1 MKETMTAEQ
10 AVYHKLFL
18 LNGLTECFDRE
29 LDEHLE
35 RENPL
40 SDLTL
45 ALSTCGGK
53 REEQIHILN
62 EYILNT
68 TPEQIDK
75 DAVFSFVADE
85 LRERYEQNP
94 DTDLEAFTMLMHDIA
109 RDSDWWR
116 DFDPWA
122 TMYEMPDFY
131 EAAYKDHIISKAC
144 FRSILCRLLYDKTG
158 SDLVRFV
165 VHRMFA
171 FQGALLPEQIYIN
184 GMSAGKLH
192 VGGHVETHV
201 PRSKAYYLETDSGSA
216 ILHDN
221 GKGFYELTCNMQ
233 GGWKLP
239 SEMHFYQ
246 KTANGEISL
255 PKFPEGRLVTA
266 IFEEKL
272 ETLSK
277 PEQTLALCREFWN
290 DIVEDMDEILYSPY
304 IHEMAE
310 ALHEVGA
317 TEYEKFLRDMIAQF
331 ADVSLPLSDE
341 QIEAMRK
348 RIDRYNRAETRI
360 SKTAMPE
367 LREAMALYL
376 VEHLAEEEIREGD
389 ENNEV
394 LP

>member
-18 LNGLTECFDRE
+18 LNGLTESFERE
-29 LDEHLE
+29 LDECLE

-53 REEQIHILN
+53 REEQVHILN
-62 EYILNT
+62 EYIRNT
-68 TPEQIDK
+68 APEQIDK
-75 DAVFSFVADE
+75 DEVFSFVADE

-94 DTDLEAFTMLMHDIA
+94 DTDLEAFTMLIHDIA

-122 TMYEMPDFY
+122 TMYLMNDFY
-131 EAAYKDHIISKAC
+131 DEAFTDHLISKAC
-144 FRSILCRLLYDKTG
+144 FRSILRRLLYDKTG
-158 SDLVRFV
+158 SDPVRFV
-165 VHRMFA
+165 VHRKFA
-171 FQGALLPEQIYIN
+171 VQGALLPEQIYIN
-184 GMSAGKLH
+184 GMAAGKLH

-221 GKGFYELTCNMQ
+221 GEGLYELTCKMQ

-239 SEMHFYQ
+239 PEMRFYQ
-246 KTANGEISL
+246 KTANGEVLL
-255 PKFPEGRLVTA
+255 PQFPEGKLVTA
-266 IFEEKL
+266 IFEERL
-272 ETLSK
+272 ESLSK

-290 DIVEDMDEILYSPY
+290 DICEDVDEVLYSPY

-317 TEYEKFLRDMIAQF
+317 TEYEKFLRGMTEQF

-348 RIDRYNRAETRI
+348 RIDKFNRAETRI

-376 VEHLAEEEIREGD
+376 VEHLA
-389 ENNEV
+389 
-394 LP
+394 

>member
-18 LNGLTECFDRE
+18 LNGLTECFERE
-29 LDEHLE
+29 LDERLE

-53 REEQIHILN
+53 REEQVHILN

-68 TPEQIDK
+68 ALEEIDK

-94 DTDLEAFTMLMHDIA
+94 DTDLEAFTMLMHNIA
-109 RDSDWWR
+109 RYSGWWQ
-116 DFDPWA
+116 DFEPWA
-122 TMYEMPDFY
+122 TMYLMNDFY
-131 EAAYKDHIISKAC
+131 NEAFTDHLISKAC
-144 FRSILCRLLYDKTG
+144 FRSILRRLLYDKTG
-158 SDLVRFV
+158 TDVVRFV
-165 VHRMFA
+165 IHRKFT

-184 GMSAGKLH
+184 GMAAGKLY

-201 PRSKAYYLETDSGSA
+201 PRAKAYYLETDSGSA

-221 GKGFYELTCNMQ
+221 GQSLYELTCKMQ

-239 SEMHFYQ
+239 PEMRFYQ
-246 KTANGEISL
+246 KTANGEVLL
-255 PKFPEGRLVTA
+255 PQFPEGKLVTA
-266 IFEEKL
+266 IFEERL
-272 ETLSK
+272 ESLSK

-290 DIVEDMDEILYSPY
+290 DICEDVDEVLYSRY

-317 TEYEKFLRDMIAQF
+317 TEYEKFLRGMTEQF

-348 RIDRYNRAETRI
+348 RIDKFNRAETRI
-360 SKTAMPE
+360 SKNAMPE

-376 VEHLAEEEIREGD
+376 VEHID
-389 ENNEV
+389 ELENQDKT
-394 LP
+394 

>member
-1 MKETMTAEQ
+1 MTLERA
-10 AVYHKLFL
+10 YYYKLML
-18 LNGLTECFDRE
+18 EVGLTESFDQE
-29 LDEHLE
+29 LDELLE
-35 RENPL
+35 QEDPL
-40 SDLTL
+40 SELAL

-53 REEQIHILN
+53 REEQVHILD
-62 EYILNT
+62 EYIRDT
-68 TPEQIDK
+68 APEEIDK

-94 DTDLEAFTMLMHDIA
+94 DPDLEAFTMLMHNIA
-109 RDSDWWR
+109 RYSGWWQ
-116 DFDPWA
+116 DFEPWA
-122 TMYEMPDFY
+122 TMYLMNDFY
-131 EAAYKDHIISKAC
+131 NEAFTDHLISKAC
-144 FRSILCRLLYDKTG
+144 FRSILRRLLYDKTG

-165 VHRMFA
+165 VHRKFA
-171 FQGALLPEQIYIN
+171 VQGALLPEQIYIN
-184 GMSAGKLH
+184 GMAAGKLH

-221 GKGFYELTCNMQ
+221 GQSLYELTCKMQ

-239 SEMHFYQ
+239 PKMRFYK
-246 KTANGEISL
+246 KTANGEVLL
-255 PKFPEGRLVTA
+255 PQFPEGRLVTA

-272 ETLSK
+272 ESLSK
-277 PEQTLALCREFWN
+277 PEQTFALCREFWN
-290 DIVEDMDEILYSPY
+290 GVCEDVDEVLSSPY

-317 TEYEKFLRDMIAQF
+317 TEYEKFLRGMTAQF
-331 ADVSLPLSDE
+331 ADVPLPLSDE

-348 RIDRYNRAETRI
+348 RIDEFNRAETRI

-376 VEHLAEEEIREGD
+376 VEHLPEEEIR
-389 ENNEV
+389 
-394 LP
+394 

>member
-10 AVYHKLFL
+10 AAYHKLFL
-18 LNGLTECFDRE
+18 LNGLTEHFDR
-29 LDEHLE
+29 DVDKRLE

-68 TPEQIDK
+68 APEEIDK

-109 RDSDWWR
+109 RDSDWWSN
-116 DFDPWA
+116 FEPWA
-122 TMYEMPDFY
+122 TMYQMNDFY
-131 EAAYKDHIISKAC
+131 EEAYKDHLISKAC
-144 FRSILCRLLYDKTG
+144 FRSILRRLLYDKTG

-165 VHRMFA
+165 VHRKFA
-171 FQGALLPEQIYIN
+171 VQGALLPEQIYIN
-184 GMSAGKLH
+184 GMAAGKLH

-201 PRSKAYYLETDSGSA
+201 PRAKAYYLETDSGSA

-221 GKGFYELTCNMQ
+221 GQGFYELTCKMQ

-239 SEMHFYQ
+239 PEMRFYQ
-246 KTANGEISL
+246 KTASGEIAL
-255 PKFPEGRLVTA
+255 TPFPTGNMVAA
-266 IFEEKL
+266 IMDEKL
-272 ETLSK
+272 ETLTK

-290 DIVEDMDEILYSPY
+290 GVCEDVDEVLYSPY

-331 ADVSLPLSDE
+331 ADVPLPLSDE

-348 RIDRYNRAETRI
+348 RIDEFNRAETRI

-376 VEHLAEEEIREGD
+376 VEHID
-389 ENNEV
+389 ELENQDKT
-394 LP
+394 